1 MGQIVSWLSTTGSV
15 TIVAHDHRKVGC
27 ALTRGIVTPAD
38 APDIDMNR
46 SLYVRLPGRHQVHP
60 ATVEADDAELVRFPL
75 DRFEQFDGRIGARP

>member
-1 MGQIVSWLSTTGSV
+1 
-15 TIVAHDHRKVGC
+15 
-27 ALTRGIVTPAD
+27 
-38 APDIDMNR
+38 MNH